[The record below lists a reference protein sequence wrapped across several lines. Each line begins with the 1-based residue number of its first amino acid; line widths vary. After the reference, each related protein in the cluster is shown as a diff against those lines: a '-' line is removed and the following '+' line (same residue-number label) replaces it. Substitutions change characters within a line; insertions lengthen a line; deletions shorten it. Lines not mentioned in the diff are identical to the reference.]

1 MAPGTPKRLTNIIV
15 KKFKPIWKLNSPP
28 MKLIINIIKTPMKEF
43 KKSLN
48 INLSGNIKILHSTKI
63 IQSPEI

>member
-1 MAPGTPKRLTNIIV
+1 MPKILTNIIV

-28 MKLIINIIKTPMKEF
+28 IKLMSKIIKAPIKEF

-48 INLSGNIKILHSTKI
+48 TYLSGNIKILHNTNI
-63 IQSPEI
+63 MQSPDI